1 MPEGLEDEER
11 DQGDELTQPNAQGEE
26 LRLLEVLHVGERD
39 GAGEIEPSPCREE
52 TEEWKDPDQV
62 PRVKAGRQQHEV
74 RAHHEIP
81 APQNICVLPPAG
93 EGEGQAPEEGGD
105 EEGRPRAGGGG
116 GGGAGKG

>member
-11 DQGDELTQPNAQGEE
+11 DQGDELYQPNAQGEK

-62 PRVKAGRQQHEV
+62 PRVKTRRQQHEV

-93 EGEGQAPEEGGD
+93 EGECHA
-105 EEGRPRAGGGG
+105 RAGGGG
-116 GGGAGKG
+116 GGGG